1 MRYDQS
7 TIIPFMSFFKFLTT
21 RFKAFLSLSF
31 DFPSVST
38 ITIYKKEIRMS
49 AWLGSKSH
57 FTFISLNHIVVI
69 NSKANY
75 LSW

>member
-1 MRYDQS
+1 
-7 TIIPFMSFFKFLTT
+7 MSFFKFLTT
-21 RFKAFLSLSF
+21 RSKAFLSLSF

-49 AWLGSKSH
+49 KWLGSKSH
-57 FTFISLNHIVVI
+57 FTFISFNHISVVI

-75 LSW
+75 LSLYMNIYSS